1 MLVGEGVI
9 GRLDGAFADREAVET
24 VVLSDAERKRSRV
37 RTTTDAGTDIG
48 LVLGD
53 ATLQPGDVVYADEER
68 VVAVAFE
75 DREALVVDLS
85 GVSGG
90 AEALAALVELGHAVG
105 NRHRDLA
112 TRGSEVLFPIGGTG
126 DRVEDEVDPRLPEG
140 TTIRRELVDPT
151 LFDED
156 EDAHGGHGRD
166 DGGHGGEDHGHQHPG
181 HGDDHDH
188 PHAGDGH
195 SHPHGGEEA
204 GHRHDGHH
212 HGQGRVDGRNPPE
225 DT

>member
-24 VVLSDAERKRSRV
+24 VILSDAERKRSRV

-90 AEALAALVELGHAVG
+90 AEALAALIELGHAVG

-112 TRGSEVLFPIGGTG
+112 TRGSEVLFPIEGTG
-126 DRVEDEVDPRLPEG
+126 DRIEDEVTHRLPEG
-140 TTIRRELVDPT
+140 ATTRREPVDPT

>member
-1 MLVGEGVI
+1 MLVAEGVI

-53 ATLQPGDVVYADEER
+53 ATIQPGDVVYADEER

-90 AEALAALVELGHAVG
+90 AETLAALIELGHAVG

-126 DRVEDEVDPRLPEG
+126 DRVEDEVDRRLPEG

-166 DGGHGGEDHGHQHPG
+166 DGGHGGEDH
-181 HGDDHDH
+181 
-188 PHAGDGH
+188 

>member
-90 AEALAALVELGHAVG
+90 AETLAALVELGHAVG

-126 DRVEDEVDPRLPEG
+126 DRVEDEVDRRLPEG

-166 DGGHGGEDHGHQHPG
+166 DGGHGGEDH
-181 HGDDHDH
+181 
-188 PHAGDGH
+188 

>member
-1 MLVGEGVI
+1 MLVAEGVI

-68 VVAVAFE
+68 VIAVAFE
-75 DREALVVDLS
+75 EREALVVDLS

-90 AEALAALVELGHAVG
+90 AETLAALIELGHAVG

-112 TRGSEVLFPIGGTG
+112 TRGSEVLFPIEGES
-126 DRVEDEVDPRLPEG
+126 DRIEDEIDPRLPEG
-140 TTIRRELVDPT
+140 ATTRRELVDPT
-151 LFDED
+151 LFDASE
-156 EDAHGGHGRD
+156 EPHAGRGRD
-166 DGGHGGEDHGHQHPG
+166 DGGHGGGDDDHQHPG
-181 HGDDHDH
+181 HADDHTH
-188 PHAGDGH
+188 PHADDGRSH
-195 SHPHGGEEA
+195 SHGGEEA
-204 GHRHDGHH
+204 GHRRDGHH